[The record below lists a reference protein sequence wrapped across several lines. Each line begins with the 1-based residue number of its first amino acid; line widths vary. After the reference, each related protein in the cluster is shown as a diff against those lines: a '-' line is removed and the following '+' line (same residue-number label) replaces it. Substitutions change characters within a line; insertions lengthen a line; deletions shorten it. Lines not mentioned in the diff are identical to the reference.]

1 MAYNDTLA
9 EKQDLKFNDFIIAN
23 IFKSREK
30 EWEKLS
36 QNVKKKEKKM
46 NSLIL
51 DSLNYILNFLY
62 HYKI

>member
-30 EWEKLS
+30 EWENLS
-36 QNVKKKEKKM
+36 QNVKKNEK
-46 NSLIL
+46 NLDSLIL
-51 DSLNYILNFLY
+51 DSLHFILNFLY

>member
-30 EWEKLS
+30 EWEKLP
-36 QNVKKKEKKM
+36 QNVKKNKKSLD
-46 NSLIL
+46 SLIL
-51 DSLNYILNFLY
+51 DSLNFILSFLY

>member
-30 EWEKLS
+30 EWEKLP
-36 QNVKKKEKKM
+36 QNVQKNEKSLD
-46 NSLIL
+46 SLIL
-51 DSLNYILNFLY
+51 DSLNFILSFLY

>member
-36 QNVKKKEKKM
+36 QNVKKNEK
-46 NSLIL
+46 SL
-51 DSLNYILNFLY
+51 DSSGQFKFYSEFSISL
-62 HYKI
+62 

>member
-30 EWEKLS
+30 EWEKLP
-36 QNVKKKEKKM
+36 QNVKKNEKSLD
-46 NSLIL
+46 SLIL
-51 DSLNYILNFLY
+51 DSLNFILSFLY

>member
-36 QNVKKKEKKM
+36 QNVKKNEK
-46 NSLIL
+46 NWIVW
-51 DSLNYILNFLY
+51 FWTV
-62 HYKI
+62 